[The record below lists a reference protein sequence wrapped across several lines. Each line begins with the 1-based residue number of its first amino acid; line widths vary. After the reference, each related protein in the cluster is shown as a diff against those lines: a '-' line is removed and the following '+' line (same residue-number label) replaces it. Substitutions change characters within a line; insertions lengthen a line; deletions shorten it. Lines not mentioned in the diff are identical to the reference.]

1 MDTGL
6 YDPGLPG
13 PLPLD
18 IFLLLFDP
26 CHLGEPVVGGT
37 FWNELALLV
46 LTDVAENVRIRL
58 DDPDPDL
65 KDLTGDVIRLDV
77 P

>member
-1 MDTGL
+1 
-6 YDPGLPG
+6 
-13 PLPLD
+13 
-18 IFLLLFDP
+18 
-26 CHLGEPVVGGT
+26 LGEPVVGGT